1 MKVANPSS
9 QDRTPRGAIVLAVP
23 PAAAPYRASGLV
35 HCQLPAIDRF
45 GIFLMRQMPRERRRR
60 GKLST
65 HGGGE
70 KGRSDMMQ
78 ARRPIAIPVLLS
90 CT

>member
-1 MKVANPSS
+1 LK
-9 QDRTPRGAIVLAVP
+9 IL
-23 PAAAPYRASGLV
+23 
-35 HCQLPAIDRF
+35 LPAINRCD
-45 GIFLMRQMPRERRRR
+45 IFVMRQMPRERRRR

-70 KGRSDMMQ
+70 KGQSDMMQ

-90 CT
+90 CTN